1 MPSDDMDN
9 SFGATSAGSWRS
21 TPSARRKVYSRNL
34 PAIDVSALRIFIV
47 DDNEFTVT
55 VIKRLLTAMRV
66 SDIFGCSNPEQALAE
81 MKQTKPDVVIIDLEM
96 PGKHGL
102 ELVRDI
108 RRGEAGIP
116 ENVAILVALAYADR
130 EQVRKASNAGT
141 NWVLAKPLSFRNLY
155 EGLVRVTL
163 DDRPFVR
170 ADGYIGPCR
179 RVHVTSPEQLLAK
192 RRKTDF
198 SES

>member
-1 MPSDDMDN
+1 
-9 SFGATSAGSWRS
+9 
-21 TPSARRKVYSRNL
+21 L